1 MSPPPESKTI
11 LFVGSYRW
19 PPNRDGVTR
28 FVQHILPRIRQQ
40 VPTATLRFVGE
51 DSQLLD
57 GIDGVSGAGFV
68 EDLVAEYRNAALV
81 VCPIYSGAGANVKL
95 AEAALFG
102 KAIVATSHA
111 ARGFE
116 GMLEP
121 ERDLLVADTDETITA
136 ACIRLLQD
144 EHVRTELE
152 RNSLRAAA
160 EHLSQPAID
169 RIVGNA
175 LERCW

>member
-1 MSPPPESKTI
+1 
-11 LFVGSYRW
+11 
-19 PPNRDGVTR
+19 
-28 FVQHILPRIRQQ
+28 
-40 VPTATLRFVGE
+40 
-51 DSQLLD
+51 
-57 GIDGVSGAGFV
+57 
-68 EDLVAEYRNAALV
+68 
-81 VCPIYSGAGANVKL
+81 VKL